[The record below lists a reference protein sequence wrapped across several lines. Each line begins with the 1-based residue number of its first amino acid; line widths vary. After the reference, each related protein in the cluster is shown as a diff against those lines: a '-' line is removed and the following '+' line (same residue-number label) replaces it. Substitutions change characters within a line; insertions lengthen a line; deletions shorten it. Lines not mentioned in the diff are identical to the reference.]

1 MNSIDAHSVLATRA
15 ASDVSVTRAPSGTAT
30 GPKPEAV
37 SAAEGIAAVKR
48 ASEQVVRVSD
58 SLASQKTRAS
68 EEIQAVQAKL
78 DEIVS
83 HLNVKMEVRDKSLN
97 FSIDEV
103 SNRVMVTV
111 TDKVSGEVV
120 RQVPSEAIL
129 KVAHNIE
136 ALKGVLFDR
145 NI

>member
-37 SAAEGIAAVKR
+37 SASEGIAAVKR
-48 ASEQVVRVSD
+48 ASEQAVRVSD

-97 FSIDEV
+97 FSVDEV

>member
-15 ASDVSVTRAPSGTAT
+15 ASDVSVTRAPSGPAAGARSDAIT
-30 GPKPEAV
+30 
-37 SAAEGIAAVKR
+37 AAEGIAAVKR
-48 ASEQVVRVSD
+48 TADQVERVSD
-58 SLASQKTRAS
+58 ALESQKTRAG
-68 EEIQAVQAKL
+68 EEMQAVQAKL

-83 HLNVKMEVRDKSLN
+83 HLNTKMEVRDKSLN
-97 FSIDEV
+97 FAVDEV

>member
-15 ASDVSVTRAPSGTAT
+15 ASDVSVTRAPSGPAA
-30 GPKPEAV
+30 GARPEAIT
-37 SAAEGIAAVKR
+37 AAEGIAAVKR
-48 ASEQVVRVSD
+48 TADQVERVSD
-58 SLASQKTRAS
+58 ALESQKTRAG
-68 EEIQAVQAKL
+68 EEMQAVQAKL

-83 HLNVKMEVRDKSLN
+83 HLNTKMEVRDKSLN
-97 FSIDEV
+97 FAVDEV

>member
-68 EEIQAVQAKL
+68 EEIQAVQEKL

-97 FSIDEV
+97 FSVDEV

-145 NI
+145 SI

>member
-78 DEIVS
+78 DETIV
-83 HLNVKMEVRDKSLN
+83 
-97 FSIDEV
+97 
-103 SNRVMVTV
+103 
-111 TDKVSGEVV
+111 
-120 RQVPSEAIL
+120 
-129 KVAHNIE
+129 
-136 ALKGVLFDR
+136 
-145 NI
+145 

>member
-15 ASDVSVTRAPSGTAT
+15 ASDVSVTRTPSGTAT

-48 ASEQVVRVSD
+48 ASEQAVRVSD

-97 FSIDEV
+97 FSVDEV